1 MKRWAAA
8 LAISLAMH
16 STLLLL
22 PGASLK
28 TAEPPGAFRVALR
41 PGPIKGGEPSGQK
54 PAGEEKSGG
63 ASSRSVQVEESAK
76 KTSPPAPEAKPSP
89 KAAKEPA
96 KKSHPQKPRPQ
107 ARPVQSAEVPE
118 PSEGPVGQGAALGE
132 RSAAQKGK
140 EGTESAAKP
149 SNEEPVDVNTLRILS
164 RTPPEYPLFSRRRRE
179 EGEVR
184 ILLTVR
190 SGQVTDARITAGSGF
205 PRLDEAA
212 LKAVRLWKF
221 DYPGEVR
228 ARAGIVFRLK

>member
-16 STLLLL
+16 SMLLLL

-107 ARPVQSAEVPE
+107 VRPVQRAEVPE

-132 RSAAQKGK
+132 RSAAPKGG
-140 EGTESAAKP
+140 EGRAAAKP
-149 SNEEPVDVNTLRILS
+149 SNGEPVDVNTLRILS

-190 SGQVTDARITAGSGF
+190 SGQVTDARITTGSGF